1 VGVLRLPAL
10 RALLLLLVVTTLTAS
25 GAAAQ
30 PTASEYEVKAAFL
43 YNFARFVEWPE
54 GLSGSPFV
62 IGVFGED
69 PFGSVLDQTVGGKR
83 VGGSELVVRRFRS
96 LESLEPC
103 RILFVGAGEQ
113 GRFAQV
119 VAALHGA
126 PVLTIGESEG
136 FLERGGMINLRL
148 EGQKVRFEINAGE
161 AERAGLKISSQLLK
175 LAIRVVG
182 MPAEDLRSPTPEPH
196 PSG

>member
-1 VGVLRLPAL
+1 VGVLRQPAL
-10 RALLLLLVVTTLTAS
+10 RTQLLSLALVVLTAS
-25 GAAAQ
+25 AVTGQ

-54 GLSGSPFV
+54 GASGNQFV

-83 VGGSELVVRRFRS
+83 VGGNELVLRRFRS

-103 RILFVGAGEQ
+103 QILFIAAGEQ
-113 GRFAQV
+113 GRFAEV

-126 PVLTIGESEG
+126 PVLTVGESEG
-136 FLERGGMINLRL
+136 FLERGGIINLRL
-148 EGQKVRFEINAGE
+148 EDQKVRFEINAGE

-182 MPAEDLRSPTPEPH
+182 MPADGLRNPTPEPT
-196 PSG
+196 PAG